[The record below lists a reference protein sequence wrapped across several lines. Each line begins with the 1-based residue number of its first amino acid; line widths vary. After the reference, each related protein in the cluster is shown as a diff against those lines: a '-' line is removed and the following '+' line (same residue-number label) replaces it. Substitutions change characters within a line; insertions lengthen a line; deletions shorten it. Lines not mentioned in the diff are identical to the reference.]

1 MNRGWDGELNF
12 GTLHQ
17 HRAEFDRV
25 IAITCYTWFCASTR
39 SAMDIANA

>member
-1 MNRGWDGELNF
+1 MDRGWDGDLNF

-17 HRAEFDRV
+17 HRAQFGV
-25 IAITCYTWFCASTR
+25 IAISCNTWFCASTR